1 MSYVQIG
8 SERRSLSDATQQWI
22 AEQVHRRSQ
31 AGQGTCVQVSIQ
43 ESNVNVAFQVGDC
56 GGSSIG
62 SPRVLS
68 AEEQKVVD
76 LWNQRGLDSGRLD
89 LGRLIAFLQQIKSA
103 F

>member
-22 AEQVHRRSQ
+22 SEQVYRRSQ

-43 ESNVNVAFQVGDC
+43 ESNVNLAFQVGDC

-89 LGRLIAFLQQIKSA
+89 LGRLIAFLQQIKRA